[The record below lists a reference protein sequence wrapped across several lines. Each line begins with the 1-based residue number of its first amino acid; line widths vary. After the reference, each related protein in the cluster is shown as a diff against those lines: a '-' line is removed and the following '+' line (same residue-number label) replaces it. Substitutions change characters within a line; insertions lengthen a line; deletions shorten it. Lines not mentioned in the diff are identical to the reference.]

1 MKLSL
6 SQVLLLPS
14 AIWDVFL
21 SLLTRRKLCAKN
33 QAALGVRTAAVQR
46 DQQKAFLK
54 YFPREPQPCEKEG
67 CFSCFVH
74 A

>member
-1 MKLSL
+1 MPAHEEEALCKG
-6 SQVLLLPS
+6 QANLPL
-14 AIWDVFL
+14 V
-21 SLLTRRKLCAKN
+21 N
-33 QAALGVRTAAVQR
+33 QAALGVRAAAVQW